1 MREARDS
8 PGAPL
13 CLCLMERK
21 AHNIARAIIAV
32 FISVCIALVPLD
44 IRVNHPY
51 TACLSSELS
60 TQFSGVNIQ
69 KSEAHAIAPAIP
81 AAGAALAALAA
92 ELGIS
97 EAALAA
103 GLCAIGV
110 AATGLVAVNT
120 LDGSTDLA
128 PAPGFKPWDDL
139 SPDEQSLWGSNS
151 DGETWPLHYQK
162 QAIAWWA
169 LKYGLLEQTP
179 NGDLEPSNEP
189 ENDPNGSSRWNK
201 IRNALIALS
210 VGGASIPLY
219 DALGSYV
226 DGLAAG
232 LKDTL
237 FGTGTNSLNIAYFK
251 DYTINGGVIPMMYVS
266 GMTVP
271 GSNWITFDDSEWNT
285 FNYRENNYLQ
295 AGAQIVT
302 PSYQLNLPTITYK
315 QDRYGVWSRD
325 TVTPN
330 YSNFG
335 GQYNFS
341 TGSITQVSG
350 GPGPAGSLGYS
361 TTSSSGVTLTNCLG
375 LNPNYSG
382 VYVFGDIATY
392 SNGVMSGLY
401 TEQINYGQLSDTP
414 DELAQTIINNDN
426 YNTFISNYA
435 NPGVEGY
442 ERAITVPANF
452 GQSGYTPSYSDFVVV
467 TPSEN
472 VTTLPGDSQIGGSDN
487 PDTPTTQFQ
496 QDFGERVG
504 QLLAQPFD
512 QLFPFC
518 LIGDLRRLTGMI
530 EDAVYGQDGELSAQD
545 VTVVNGTEKFVIP
558 LSGFGDFFDDIE
570 FEIDL
575 TPVTDLATII
585 RPFLT
590 ALFIVGLLVGTFR
603 FFLNRGGE

>member
-1 MREARDS
+1 MRRFDF
-8 PGAPL
+8 
-13 CLCLMERK
+13 CLMERK

-44 IRVNHPY
+44 IRVNPPY
-51 TACLSSELS
+51 TACLSSELN
-60 TQFSGVNIQ
+60 TQLSGVNIQ

-128 PAPGFKPWDDL
+128 PAPGFKPWGEL
-139 SPDEQSLWGSNS
+139 TPDEQSLWGSNS

-226 DGLAAG
+226 DGLAGG
-232 LKDTL
+232 LKDLL
-237 FGTGTNSLNIAYFK
+237 FGSNDLGLNYSADVYVKNILVRVGYSPYCEATSPFFDYWPNVTNSTGVIFQTHYNVASCQGELVNRSFWNGRVNAPWNRRQVLKNGTVNEYTGTNPSSTSIYYLTTDSNSGVNLYRSYVNAG
-251 DYTINGGVIPMMYVS
+251 YTGIIEFG
-266 GMTVP
+266 T
-271 GSNWITFDDSEWNT
+271 EAT
-285 FNYRENNYLQ
+285 FNNGSWSGN
-295 AGAQIVT
+295 VT
-302 PSYQLNLPTITYK
+302 
-315 QDRYGVWSRD
+315 
-325 TVTPN
+325 
-330 YSNFG
+330 
-335 GQYNFS
+335 
-341 TGSITQVSG
+341 
-350 GPGPAGSLGYS
+350 
-361 TTSSSGVTLTNCLG
+361 
-375 LNPNYSG
+375 
-382 VYVFGDIATY
+382 
-392 SNGVMSGLY
+392 
-401 TEQINYGQLSDTP
+401 TEQIDYGQMSDTP
-414 DELAQTIINNDN
+414 TELAQTIVNNNN
-426 YNTFISNYA
+426 YNNFIQNYSD
-435 NPGVEGY
+435 PGVEGY

-530 EDAVYGQDGELSAQD
+530 EDAVYGPEGELSAQD